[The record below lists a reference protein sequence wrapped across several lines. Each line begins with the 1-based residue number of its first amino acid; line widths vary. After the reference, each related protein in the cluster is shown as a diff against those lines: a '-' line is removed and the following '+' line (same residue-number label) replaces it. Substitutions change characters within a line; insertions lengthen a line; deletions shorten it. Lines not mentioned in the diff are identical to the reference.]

1 MDLLKASELDLDD
14 PDLKSLYDSPVVAEL
29 RAFDRAIAIAP
40 YGESRSRPARTRAKT
55 IPYALPGVY
64 PVLIRPHN

>member
-29 RAFDRAIAIAP
+29 A
-40 YGESRSRPARTRAKT
+40 ETREHGGYKFNS
-55 IPYALPGVY
+55 GV
-64 PVLIRPHN
+64 